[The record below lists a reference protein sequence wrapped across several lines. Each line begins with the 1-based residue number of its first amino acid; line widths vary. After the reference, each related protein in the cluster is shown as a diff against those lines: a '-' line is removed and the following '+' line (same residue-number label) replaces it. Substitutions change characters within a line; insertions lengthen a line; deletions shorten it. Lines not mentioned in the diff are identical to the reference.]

1 MGKVISVA
9 NQKGGVGKTT
19 TSVNLSASLVY
30 YGKKVLLVD
39 FDAQGSAT
47 TSLGINRSTLNGNLY
62 DALMG
67 EMDITDVILEVPIQ
81 GRKEVLHVIP
91 ATIDLAGIDY
101 KLLDKEN
108 HEYVFDQLVKKVKD
122 NYDYVIIDCAPA
134 LGLTTLNALYAS
146 DSVLIPIQC
155 QFLAIDG
162 LTQLLNTVRVVQKNL
177 KVNKRELTIEGV
189 LLTMLDKRTKAGW
202 AIVNEIKEY
211 FQEGVFKTFITS
223 NVAAQVAPTYGIPI
237 LTYAPKSPAA
247 VLYKSLAK
255 ELIDNN
261 EKRQSIR

>member
-19 TSVNLSASLVY
+19 TSVNLAASLAY
-30 YGKKVLLVD
+30 YGKKVLLID

-47 TSLGINRSTLNGNLY
+47 TSLGVNRSKLKGNLY

-67 EMDITDVILEVPIQ
+67 EKTLKDVLVHIQ
-81 GRKEVLHVIP
+81 VSDKSTLDLVP
-91 ATIDLAGIDY
+91 ATIDLAGIDM
-101 KLLDKEN
+101 KLLEKDE
-108 HEYVFDQLVKKVKD
+108 HTYVLDTLLSKMKTA
-122 NYDYVIIDCAPA
+122 YDYVLIDCAPA
-134 LGLTTLNALYAS
+134 LGISTLNALYAS

-162 LTQLLNTVRVVQKNL
+162 LTQLLNTIRVVQKNL
-177 KVNKRELTIEGV
+177 KINKRELTIEGV

-202 AIVNEIKEY
+202 AIVNEVKEY

-223 NVAAQVAPTYGIPI
+223 NVAAQVAPTYGVPI
-237 LTYAPKSPAA
+237 LTYAPKSSAA

-255 ELIDNN
+255 ELIENN
-261 EKRQSIR
+261 ENK

>member
-19 TSVNLSASLVY
+19 TSVNLAASLVY
-30 YGKKVLLVD
+30 YGKRVLLID

-47 TSLGINRSTLNGNLY
+47 TSLGVNRSKLKGNLY

-67 EMDITDVILEVPIQ
+67 EKELKDVIQKIQ
-81 GRKEVLHVIP
+81 ISDKNKLDLVP
-91 ATIDLAGIDY
+91 ATIDLAGIDM
-101 KLLDKEN
+101 KLIERDDHMYVLDS
-108 HEYVFDQLVKKVKD
+108 LIKKIK
-122 NYDYVIIDCAPA
+122 NKYDYILIDCAPA
-134 LGLTTLNALYAS
+134 LGISTLNALYAS
-146 DSVLIPIQC
+146 DSVIIPIQC

-162 LTQLLNTVRVVQKNL
+162 LTQLLNTIRVVQRNL
-177 KVNKRELTIEGV
+177 KVNMRELTIEGV

-211 FQEGVFKTFITS
+211 FQEGVFKTIVTS
-223 NVAAQVAPTYGIPI
+223 NVAAQVAPTYGVPI
-237 LTYAPKSPAA
+237 LTYQPKSSAA

-255 ELIDNN
+255 ELIANN
-261 EKRQSIR
+261 ENQH

>member
-19 TSVNLSASLVY
+19 TSVNLAASLAY
-30 YGKKVLLVD
+30 YGKKVLLID

-47 TSLGINRSTLNGNLY
+47 TSLGVNRSKLKGNLY

-67 EMDITDVILEVPIQ
+67 EKTLKDVLVHIQ
-81 GRKEVLHVIP
+81 VSDKSTLDLVP
-91 ATIDLAGIDY
+91 ATIDLAGIDM
-101 KLLDKEN
+101 KLLEKDD
-108 HEYVFDQLVKKVKD
+108 HTYVLDTLLSKMKTA
-122 NYDYVIIDCAPA
+122 YDYVLIDCAPA
-134 LGLTTLNALYAS
+134 LGISTLNALYAS

-162 LTQLLNTVRVVQKNL
+162 LTQLLNTIRVVQKNL
-177 KVNKRELTIEGV
+177 KINKRELTIEGV

-202 AIVNEIKEY
+202 AIVNEVKEY

-223 NVAAQVAPTYGIPI
+223 NVAAQVAPTYGVPI
-237 LTYAPKSPAA
+237 LTYAPKSSAA

-255 ELIDNN
+255 ELIENN
-261 EKRQSIR
+261 ENK

>member
-1 MGKVISVA
+1 MGKVISIA

-19 TSVNLSASLVY
+19 TSVNLAASLAF
-30 YGKKVLLVD
+30 YGKRVLLID

-47 TSLGINRSTLNGNLY
+47 TSLGVNRSQLKGNLY

-67 EMDITDVILEVPIQ
+67 EKLL
-81 GRKEVLHVIP
+81 KEVMLTIQVSDKNKLDLIP
-91 ATIDLAGIDY
+91 ATIDLAGIDM
-101 KLLDKEN
+101 KLLGKDD
-108 HEYVFDQLVKKVKD
+108 HMYVLDSILHKCKKD
-122 NYDYVIIDCAPA
+122 YDYVLIDCAPA
-134 LGLTTLNALYAS
+134 LGISTLNALYAS

-162 LTQLLNTVRVVQKNL
+162 LTQLLNTIRVVQKNQ

-202 AIVNEIKEY
+202 AIVNEVKEY

-223 NVAAQVAPTYGIPI
+223 NVAAQVAPTYGVPI
-237 LTYAPKSPAA
+237 LTYQPKSSAA
-247 VLYKSLAK
+247 TLYKSLAK
-255 ELIDNN
+255 ELIENN
-261 EKRQSIR
+261 EIKQ

>member
-1 MGKVISVA
+1 MGKVISIA

-19 TSVNLSASLVY
+19 TSVNLAASLAF
-30 YGKKVLLVD
+30 YGKKILLID

-47 TSLGINRSTLNGNLY
+47 TSLGINRSQLKGNLY

-67 EMDITDVILEVPIQ
+67 EKTLE
-81 GRKEVLHVIP
+81 EVTLCLPVLDKFQMHMVP
-91 ATIDLAGIDY
+91 ATIDLAGIDM
-101 KLLDKEN
+101 KLVTRDDHVYILD
-108 HEYVFDQLVKKVKD
+108 HLIRKVKD
-122 NYDYVIIDCAPA
+122 KYDYVLIDCAPA
-134 LGLTTLNALYAS
+134 LGISTLNALYAS

-177 KVNKRELTIEGV
+177 KVNHRELTIEGV

-202 AIVNEIKEY
+202 AIVNEVKEY

-223 NVAAQVAPTYGIPI
+223 NVAAQVAPTYGVPI
-237 LTYAPKSPAA
+237 LTYAPKSSAA
-247 VLYKSLAK
+247 SLYKSLAK
-255 ELIDNN
+255 ELIENN
-261 EKRQSIR
+261 ENKH